1 MFFFRK
7 RKPKP
12 WDDENEARSEE
23 WLRLYARAGGSKK
36 KSPKK
41 KSPKKKS
48 AKKKAAKKK
57 TAKRKRATAKK
68 GRSGTA
74 KRRKAK
80 RSARAKP
87 KRKQRG
93 SLFGL
98 LVRLGL
104 LAGVSGGLLAIGGA
118 WYFHQEAAKFDM
130 AKVGSMPRES
140 VIYDSRGE
148 EIGRLQADKRIVVP
162 LDRVS
167 PFFIDSLLAREDSR
181 FYEHG
186 GIDYFGVARAFVRNI
201 KDRGV
206 TQGASTLTMQLA
218 RNSFQLRERS
228 LQRKLLEMAIARRI
242 EAEYSKD
249 EILGFYVNRIF
260 LGSGLYGVER
270 ASLAY
275 FGKSAADLDLGEAAM
290 LAGIIRAPN
299 RFSPFRHYES
309 ALGERDMV
317 LDRLLEE
324 GMITAEERQI
334 AKQKRVRVKRQ
345 KPLFSWFK
353 KSGKKQ
359 VQPMA
364 AVMGAVQR
372 DLRAILEKTELEDGG
387 LEIHT
392 TVDLRLQRATER
404 AVEARLRA
412 IERTRGYP
420 HRTMAR
426 FEARWFKKK
435 DEKPDYLQA
444 AVVMIDN
451 NNGAVRA
458 VVGGRNYQHSQFN
471 RALVGKRTVGSV
483 FKPLVYAAAFES
495 GTFPGTL
502 VNDNPIRPGEIKWDP
517 GNWSPRNSDGKYLG
531 LLQAEQGLIRSR
543 NTMSVRVG
551 ERAGIDVVRE
561 MAVHAGLAGGSS
573 GDGLE
578 RSPQLYI
585 GNMTATL
592 EALTSAYSVFP
603 NEGYRLR
610 PFLIERIEDRRSQV
624 VYKNRRV
631 GYRVLT
637 PEATWM
643 TSRILEKVMAK
654 GGTGS
659 SAREMGFTA
668 PSGGKTGTTDDYWD
682 AWFLGYSSRLTGG
695 VWVGL
700 DQPETIID
708 HGYGSRLAL
717 PIWVDVMKAAGAMKD
732 YQPGALPEAMDVMQV
747 ELCRISGKLV
757 NRDCRQKGVAYRER
771 VPDTLIPR
779 TVCDVHRGG
788 SVPRQKRSPS
798 DPSFFTKL
806 KNIFSKK

>member
-1 MFFFRK
+1 MFFFGK
-7 RKPKP
+7 RKSKP
-12 WDDENEARSEE
+12 GDEGDHANSEA
-23 WLRLYARAGGSKK
+23 WLRLYARPGGAKN

-41 KSPKKKS
+41 KT
-48 AKKKAAKKK
+48 AKKK
-57 TAKRKRATAKK
+57 TAKRKSASAKK
-68 GRSGTA
+68 GRGGTA
-74 KRRKAK
+74 KGRKAK
-80 RSARAKP
+80 RAPKA
-87 KRKQRG
+87 KRKQGR

-98 LVRLGL
+98 MVRLGL
-104 LAGVSGGLLAIGGA
+104 LAGASGALLAIGGA
-118 WYFHQEAAKFDM
+118 LYFDHEAAKFDM

-140 VIYDSRGE
+140 VIYDCRGGV
-148 EIGRLQADKRIVVP
+148 IGRLQADDRIVVP
-162 LDRVS
+162 LGRVS
-167 PFFIDSLLAREDSR
+167 PFFIDSLLAREDTR
-181 FYEHG
+181 FYKHK
-186 GIDYFGVARAFVRNI
+186 GIDYFGVARAFIRNV
-201 KDRGV
+201 KDGGV

-218 RNSFQLRERS
+218 RNSFELRERS
-228 LQRKLLEMAIARRI
+228 LQRKFLEMAIARRI
-242 EAEYSKD
+242 EAQYSKD

-275 FGKSAADLDLGEAAM
+275 FGKSAADMSLGEAAM

-299 RFSPFRHYES
+299 RFSPFRHYKS

-317 LDRLLEE
+317 LDRLLVE
-324 GMITAEERQI
+324 GMITEGEKRKAERQ
-334 AKQKRVRVKRQ
+334 AVRVKRQ
-345 KPLFSWFK
+345 KPLFSWLT

-359 VQPMA
+359 TQGMA

-372 DLRAILEKTELEDGG
+372 DLRAIMEKTELEDGG

-392 TVDLRLQRATER
+392 TLDMRLQRETEQ
-404 AVEARLRA
+404 AVETRLRA
-412 IERTRGYP
+412 IERTGGYP
-420 HRTMAR
+420 HRTMAQ

-451 NNGAVRA
+451 QNGAVRA

-483 FKPLVYAAAFES
+483 FKPLVYAAAFEA

-502 VNDNPIRPGEIKWDP
+502 VNDNPIRSGEIKWDP
-517 GNWSPRNSDGKYLG
+517 GKWSPRNSDGKYLG
-531 LLQAEQGLIRSR
+531 LQKVEQGLIRSR

-551 ERAGIDVVRE
+551 ERAGIDVVKE
-561 MAVHAGLAGGSS
+561 MAIHAGLVGSGN
-573 GDGLE
+573 GDKVE
-578 RSPQLYI
+578 KSPQLYI

-603 NEGYRLR
+603 NKGYRLR
-610 PFLIERIEDRRSQV
+610 PFLIERIEDRRNEV
-624 VYKNRRV
+624 VYENRRV

-643 TSRILEKVMAK
+643 TSRILEKVMAE

-668 PSGGKTGTTDDYWD
+668 PSGGKTGTTNDYQD

-717 PIWVDVMKAAGAMKD
+717 PIWVDAMKAASAMEE
-732 YQPGALPEAMDVMQV
+732 YQPGPLPEAMDVMQV

-757 NRDCRQKGVAYRER
+757 NKECRQQRVAYREQ
-771 VPDTLIPR
+771 VPDALIPR
-779 TVCDVHRGG
+779 AVCDVHRGG
-788 SVPRQKRSPS
+788 SVPRKEGGSSSPT
-798 DPSFFTKL
+798 FFTKL
-806 KNIFSKK
+806 KTIFTKK